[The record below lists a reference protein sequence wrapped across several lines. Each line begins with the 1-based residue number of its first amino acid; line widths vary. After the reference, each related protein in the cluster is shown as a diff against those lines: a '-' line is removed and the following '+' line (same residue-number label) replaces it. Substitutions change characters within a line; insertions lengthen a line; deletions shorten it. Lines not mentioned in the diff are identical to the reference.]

1 MTNFSVLYSLTGE
14 SVKGLSRVE
23 AALDSDGRYEFT
35 EDALKLIRT
44 AQVLFHLFWWSL
56 YKLTIP
62 IIIHFPKNSYEKICK
77 LIIMIQGCSG
87 MSSLGSLVLILRGS
101 NNQRVKPHWKKLD
114 VYAAGTNRAE
124 SYWKALCE

>member
-44 AQVLFHLFWWSL
+44 AQVLFHLF
-56 YKLTIP
+56 
-62 IIIHFPKNSYEKICK
+62 
-77 LIIMIQGCSG
+77 
-87 MSSLGSLVLILRGS
+87 
-101 NNQRVKPHWKKLD
+101 
-114 VYAAGTNRAE
+114 
-124 SYWKALCE
+124 